1 MVRRPGSPTVIC
13 NHAGLEVS
21 LEGGDGGAVECQ
33 LANELH
39 KNYLDPKVVRMRGV
53 SNSPFGAE

>member
-1 MVRRPGSPTVIC
+1 MIC

-33 LANELH
+33 LASELH
-39 KNYLDPKVVRMRGV
+39 ENYLDPKAVRMRGV